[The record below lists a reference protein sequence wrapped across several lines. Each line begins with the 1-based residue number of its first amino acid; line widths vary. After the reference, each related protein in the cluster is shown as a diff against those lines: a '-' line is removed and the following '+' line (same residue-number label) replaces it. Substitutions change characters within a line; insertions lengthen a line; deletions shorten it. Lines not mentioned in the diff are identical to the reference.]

1 VAGWDLS
8 SMNSRFPLRE
18 ARKAQT
24 RSKLMQ
30 AAAALFT
37 QQGYDA
43 TTLEE
48 VADAAGLHV
57 QTLYRHFPTKQDLA
71 TAGDQDLLE
80 HFRHQISD
88 PDRPGSTFAFW
99 RGWVEQAAD
108 WVMRDGGENYR
119 RYLNSS
125 AGLPVVAVRL
135 KAIQDQYEDL
145 LTDSLE
151 QECGRCDD
159 LVSPPRLI
167 AGMLLAGHNYVLRC
181 HAREKIDLK
190 AEALTVIRVVE
201 ESVGHLLLTRQA
213 LAGTGRD

>member
-1 VAGWDLS
+1 MSG
-8 SMNSRFPLRE
+8 RFPLRE
-18 ARKAQT
+18 QRKAQT

-30 AAAALFT
+30 AAATLFS

-57 QTLYRHFPTKQDLA
+57 QTLYRHFATKQDLA

-80 HFRHQISD
+80 HFRRQISD
-88 PDRPGSTFAFW
+88 PDRAGGTFDFW

-125 AGLPVVAVRL
+125 AELPTVAVRL

-145 LTDSLE
+145 LTESLE
-151 QECGRCDD
+151 RECAHCSD

-190 AEALTVIRVVE
+190 AEALSVIQGVE
-201 ESVGHLLLTRQA
+201 ESVGHLLLGARA
-213 LAGTGRD
+213 LTGTGGD

>member
-1 VAGWDLS
+1 MSG
-8 SMNSRFPLRE
+8 RFPLRE
-18 ARKAQT
+18 RRKAQT
-24 RSKLMQ
+24 RNKLMQ
-30 AAAALFT
+30 AAASLFAK
-37 QQGYDA
+37 QGYDA

-71 TAGDQDLLE
+71 TAGDQDLVE
-80 HFRHQISD
+80 RFRRQISD
-88 PDRPGSTFAFW
+88 PTRPGSTFDFW

-119 RYLNSS
+119 RYLISS

-145 LTDSLE
+145 LTESLE
-151 QECGRCDD
+151 RECARCDD

-181 HAREKIDLK
+181 HARQKIDLK
-190 AEALTVIRVVE
+190 AEALAVIQGVE
-201 ESVGHLLLTRQA
+201 DSVGHLLQQPSTA
-213 LAGTGRD
+213 SASCAD